1 MKMSTRG
8 RYGLRVMMELA
19 ANYGRGP
26 LPVDNISKNQG
37 ISGKYIHLL
46 VTSLR
51 TAGLVRTVR
60 GPNGGYELAKNPS
73 AITALDVVSVLE
85 GWNAPVECVVDVD
98 SCPRAGRCAARDL
111 WRDVASAVDGVL
123 SAHSLAR
130 LSASQRAK
138 QEEPLDYCI

>member
-1 MKMSTRG
+1 LS
-8 RYGLRVMMELA
+8 
-19 ANYGRGP
+19 
-26 LPVDNISKNQG
+26 VDNISKNQG

-46 VTSLR
+46 VTGLR

-85 GWNAPVECVVDVD
+85 GWNAPAECVVDAD
-98 SCPRAGRCAARDL
+98 ACPRAGRCAARDL